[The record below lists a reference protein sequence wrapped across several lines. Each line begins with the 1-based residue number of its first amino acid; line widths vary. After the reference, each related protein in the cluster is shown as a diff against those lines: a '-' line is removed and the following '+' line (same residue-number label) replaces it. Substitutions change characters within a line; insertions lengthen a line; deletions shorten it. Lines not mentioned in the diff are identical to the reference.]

1 MAAMTGHDGE
11 IPLLIYDGDC
21 RFCRIWVHYWQ
32 RLTGDLVSYAPYQQV
47 ADLFPQIPATEFERA
62 VQLMLPD
69 GQVFSGAD
77 AVVRVLA
84 VVPRHSWLLRV
95 YLGLP
100 GIPKLSRWIYG
111 FVAAGRSL
119 FYYPTIVL
127 YGRSPRPPEYGLVC
141 SLFLRL
147 LGTIYL
153 IAFLSISSQVHG
165 LIGSEGVLPVSD
177 FLARVHDIL
186 GSDGYRRAPTVFW
199 INSSDHALTAVTAVG
214 IACSVLLI
222 LGVLQRT
229 VLVSLFVLYLSL
241 VVAGQVFMG
250 FQWDILLVEVGF
262 LAIFLTLPGPA
273 VVFLFRALLFRL
285 MFLSGAVK
293 LLSGD
298 PTWRGLTALNFHYET
313 QPLPTWTSWYIH
325 QLPDWFQRASVA
337 VTLYT
342 ELAVPF
348 LIFAPRRL
356 RFVGAACLAGL
367 NLLIFLTGNF
377 TFFNLLALALC
388 LFLLDDAVF
397 ERWMPV
403 RIARYLAPPTGLPRW
418 PHLRNG
424 ILALLAAFVI
434 FLGVFQMARTLSGG
448 VPGGAAVVMTWVAPL
463 RLVNSYG
470 LFANMTTL
478 RYEIAIQGS
487 EDGQNWKDYRFKYKP
502 EDPRQRPRW
511 VAPHQPRLDWQMWFA
526 ALGRYDQSPWLGR
539 FVEQLLRGSPTVLG
553 LLAENPFPDK
563 PPRYIRA
570 DLYRYNFTDFNARN
584 AEGRWWRRE
593 YITPYLLPTSLENER
608 Q

>member
-1 MAAMTGHDGE
+1 MTGHDSG

-21 RFCRIWVHYWQ
+21 RFCRIWVDYWR
-32 RLTGDLVSYAPYQQV
+32 RLTGDMVSYAPYQQV
-47 ADLFPQIPATEFERA
+47 ADLFPQIPVQEFERA

-84 VVPRHSWLLRV
+84 VVSRHSWLLRV
-95 YLGLP
+95 YLGFPGLP
-100 GIPKLSRWIYG
+100 ILCQWVYRSV
-111 FVAAGRSL
+111 VANRSL
-119 FYYPTIVL
+119 LYYPTVAL
-127 YGRSPRPPEYGLVC
+127 YGRNPNPPEYGLVC

-147 LGTIYL
+147 LGVIYL
-153 IAFLSISSQVHG
+153 IAFLSFGSQVHG

-177 FLARVHDIL
+177 FLTRVHNIL
-186 GSDGYRRAPTVFW
+186 GSDGYRMAPTVFW
-199 INSSDHALTAVTAVG
+199 INSSDHALTAAVASG
-214 IACSVLLI
+214 CVCAVLLM
-222 LGVLQRT
+222 LGLVQRI
-229 VLVSLFVLYLSL
+229 VLVALFVLYLSL

-285 MFLSGAVK
+285 VFLSGTVK

-298 PTWRGLTALNFHYET
+298 TTWRGLTSLNFHYET
-313 QPLPTWTSWYIH
+313 QPLPTWTSWYMH
-325 QLPDWFQRASVA
+325 QLPEWFQNASVA
-337 VTLYT
+337 GMLYT

-367 NLLIFLTGNF
+367 NLVIFLTGNF
-377 TFFNLLALALC
+377 TFFNLLAIALC
-388 LFLLDDAVF
+388 LFLLDDALI
-397 ERWMPV
+397 ERWMPE
-403 RIARYLAPPTGLPRW
+403 RIVRYLAPGPGLQGW
-418 PHLRNG
+418 PHLRNSV
-424 ILALLAAFVI
+424 LALLAAFVL
-434 FLGVFQMARTLSGG
+434 FLGVFQMVRTFAGG
-448 VPGGAAVVMTWVAPL
+448 VPRGAAEVMAWTAPF
-463 RLVNSYG
+463 RLVNPYG
-470 LFANMTTL
+470 LFANMTTS

-487 EDGQNWKDYRFKYKP
+487 NDGQDWKDYRFKYKP
-502 EDPRQRPRW
+502 DDPRHRPRW
-511 VAPHQPRLDWQMWFA
+511 VAPHQPRLDWQMWFV

-539 FVEQLLRGSPTVLG
+539 FVVQLLRGSPPVLD
-553 LLAENPFPDK
+553 LLAGNPFPDK

-570 DLYRYNFTDFNARN
+570 DLYRYNFTDFDARN
-584 AEGRWWRRE
+584 SDGTWWRRE

-608 Q
+608 P